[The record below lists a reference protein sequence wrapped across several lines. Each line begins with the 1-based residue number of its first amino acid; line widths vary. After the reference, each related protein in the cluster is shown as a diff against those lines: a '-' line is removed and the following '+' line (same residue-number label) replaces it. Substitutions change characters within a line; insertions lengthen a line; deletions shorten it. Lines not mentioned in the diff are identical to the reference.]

1 MRQHINGKVYN
12 TDTAR
17 KIGTWSNGADRTD
30 FSWVEESLYQKKTG
44 EFFLHGQGGPNT
56 RYAQQ
61 LEASR
66 WTSGETISLIS
77 YDSARQWAE
86 DHLTADQYQAVFGEV
101 AEDDSRT
108 TLLLSLPASTVKKI
122 KQEAAQA
129 GMTVSAYI
137 ERKIKL

>member
-1 MRQHINGKVYN
+1 MNKIINGKVYN
-12 TDTAR
+12 TGTAH

-61 LEASR
+61 LEASH
-66 WTSGETISLIS
+66 WTGGETISLVS

-86 DHLTADQYQAVFGEV
+86 DHLTADQYQAVFGEI

-122 KQEAAQA
+122 KREAAQA

-137 ERKIKL
+137 VSKIKL

>member
-1 MRQHINGKVYN
+1 MKKIINGKLYN
-12 TDTAR
+12 TETAR
-17 KIGTWSNGADRTD
+17 MIGTWCNGTDRSD
-30 FSWVEESLYQKKTG
+30 LSWVEETLHQKKTG
-44 EFFLHGQGGPNT
+44 EFFFHGVGGPNT

-61 LEASR
+61 TDDTHWSGGEAI
-66 WTSGETISLIS
+66 TLVGYE
-77 YDSARQWAE
+77 DARQWAE

-129 GMTVSAYI
+129 GMTVSAYV
-137 ERKIKL
+137 ESKF

>member
-1 MRQHINGKVYN
+1 MKKIINGKLYN

-17 KIGTWSNGADRTD
+17 QVGTWSNSADCND
-30 FSWVEESLYQKKTG
+30 LSWVEESLYQKKTG

-61 LEASR
+61 LEASH
-66 WTSGETISLIS
+66 WTSGETISLVS

-129 GMTVSAYI
+129 GMTVSAYV
-137 ERKIKL
+137 ESKF

>member
-1 MRQHINGKVYN
+1 MNKIINGKVYN

-30 FSWVEESLYQKKTG
+30 FSWVEETLYQKKTG
-44 EFFLHGQGGPNT
+44 EFFLHGQGGPDT

-61 LEASR
+61 LEASH
-66 WTSGETISLIS
+66 WTGEETISLVS

-86 DHLTADQYQAVFGEV
+86 DHLTAEQYQATFGEV
-101 AEDDSRT
+101 VEDNSRT

-129 GMTVSAYI
+129 GMTVSAYV
-137 ERKIKL
+137 ESKF

>member
-1 MRQHINGKVYN
+1 MNKIINGKVYN

-66 WTSGETISLIS
+66 WTGGETISLVS

-101 AEDDSRT
+101 AEDDRRT

-129 GMTVSAYI
+129 DMTVSAYI
-137 ERKIKL
+137 VSKIKL

>member
-1 MRQHINGKVYN
+1 MV
-12 TDTAR
+12 
-17 KIGTWSNGADRTD
+17 
-30 FSWVEESLYQKKTG
+30 
-44 EFFLHGQGGPNT
+44 
-56 RYAQQ
+56 
-61 LEASR
+61 
-66 WTSGETISLIS
+66 S

-129 GMTVSAYI
+129 GMTVSAYV
-137 ERKIKL
+137 ESKF

>member
-1 MRQHINGKVYN
+1 MNKIINGKVYN

-44 EFFLHGQGGPNT
+44 EFFLHGQGGPDT

-61 LEASR
+61 LEASH
-66 WTSGETISLIS
+66 WAGGETISLVS
-77 YDSARQWAE
+77 YDSARQWAD

-108 TLLLSLPASTVKKI
+108 TLLLSLPVATVKKI
-122 KQEAAQA
+122 KRNAAQA
-129 GMTVSAYI
+129 GLTVSAYI
-137 ERKIKL
+137 ESKIKL

>member
-1 MRQHINGKVYN
+1 MNKIINGKVYN

-30 FSWVEESLYQKKTG
+30 FSWVEETLYQKKTG
-44 EFFLHGQGGPNT
+44 EFFLRGQGGPNT

-66 WTSGETISLIS
+66 WTGGETISLVS

-122 KQEAAQA
+122 KQDAAQA
-129 GMTVSAYI
+129 GMTVSAYV
-137 ERKIKL
+137 KSKF

>member
-1 MRQHINGKVYN
+1 MKKIINGKLYN

-17 KIGTWSNGADRTD
+17 QVGTWSNSSDCSD
-30 FSWVEESLYQKKTG
+30 LSWVEESLYQKKTG

-61 LEASR
+61 LEASQ
-66 WTSGETISLIS
+66 WTSGETISLVS

-129 GMTVSAYI
+129 GMTVSAYV
-137 ERKIKL
+137 ESKF

>member
-1 MRQHINGKVYN
+1 MNKIINGKVYN

-17 KIGTWSNGADRTD
+17 QIGTWSNGADRTG

-61 LEASR
+61 LEASQ
-66 WTSGETISLIS
+66 WTSGETISLVS
-77 YDSARQWAE
+77 YNSARQWAE
-86 DHLTADQYQAVFGEV
+86 DHLTADQYQAVFDEV

-122 KQEAAQA
+122 KQDAAQA
-129 GMTVSAYI
+129 GMTVSAYV
-137 ERKIKL
+137 KSKF

>member
-1 MRQHINGKVYN
+1 MKKIINGKLYN

-17 KIGTWSNGADRTD
+17 QVGTWSNSADCND
-30 FSWVEESLYQKKTG
+30 LSWVEESLYQKKTG

-61 LEASR
+61 LEASQ

-77 YDSARQWAE
+77 YDSARQWAD

-129 GMTVSAYI
+129 GMTVSAYV
-137 ERKIKL
+137 ESKF

>member
-1 MRQHINGKVYN
+1 MNKIINGKVYN

-44 EFFLHGQGGPNT
+44 EFFIYGQGGANT

-61 LEASR
+61 LEASH
-66 WTSGETISLIS
+66 WTGGETISLVS
-77 YDSARQWAE
+77 YNSARQWAE

-108 TLLLSLPASTVKKI
+108 TLLLSLPVATVKKI
-122 KQEAAQA
+122 KQNAAQA
-129 GMTVSAYI
+129 GLTISAYI
-137 ERKIKL
+137 VSKIKL

>member
-1 MRQHINGKVYN
+1 MNKIINGKVYN
-12 TDTAR
+12 TGTAH

-66 WTSGETISLIS
+66 WTGGETISLVS
-77 YDSARQWAE
+77 YNSARQWAE
-86 DHLTADQYQAVFGEV
+86 DHLTADQYQAVFGEI

-122 KQEAAQA
+122 KREAAQA

-137 ERKIKL
+137 VSKIKL